1 MRPDYMIWEPYTAD
15 VMQSLPDYCLSEAI
29 GLEAFLCNSSR
40 RQPTSHS
47 PSMPKAKKPNNRSH
61 KPSKDR
67 HVKVYGRDRR
77 IRLPLECAQRIFQLT
92 QQLGHRTSGQTIQW
106 LLHQAE
112 PAINSVL
119 GNTTN
124 STFAPTFASSAASM
138 MSLITPYEA
147 NVAAVQ
153 LPENQQ
159 ASEHAFGTVSRP
171 EPASFNF
178 VWDADF
184 DIEFPANE
192 TVGELNSILRSL
204 S

>member
-1 MRPDYMIWEPYTAD
+1 MSNMN
-15 VMQSLPDYCLSEAI
+15 SEVI

-40 RQPTSHS
+40 KQPTSHS
-47 PSMPKAKKPNNRSH
+47 PSMPTELKPNNRSQ

-67 HVKVYGRDRR
+67 HVKVNGRDRR

-92 QQLGHRTSGQTIQW
+92 RQLGHRNSGQTIEW

-124 STFAPTFASSAASM
+124 STFAPTHASSSTSM

-147 NVAAVQ
+147 NVAALQ

-159 ASEHAFGTVSRP
+159 ASDHAFGAVSRS
-171 EPASFNF
+171 EPASFDF
-178 VWDADF
+178 FLDTDF
-184 DIEFPANE
+184 DMGFLANE
-192 TVGELNSILRSL
+192 TVVTTYET
-204 S
+204 